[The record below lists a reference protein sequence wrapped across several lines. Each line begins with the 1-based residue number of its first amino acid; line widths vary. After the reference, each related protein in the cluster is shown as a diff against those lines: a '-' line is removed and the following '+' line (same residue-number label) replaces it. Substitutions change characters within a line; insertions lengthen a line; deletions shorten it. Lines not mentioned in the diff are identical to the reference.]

1 MSDPLAA
8 IALLSLALLV
18 VVGVGPQLVGG
29 AGGAG
34 SAGGAGRARRAGR
47 VAW

>member
-1 MSDPLAA
+1 MSNPLAA
-8 IALLSLALLV
+8 IASLALALLV

-34 SAGGAGRARRAGR
+34 GAGRARQGR
-47 VAW
+47 QVAW